1 MGIRAWLIEH
11 KRYISNLGTTFISQ
25 GVTAL
30 SLLFLTPLLVARL
43 GESEFSMYGVLLNVI
58 VIASIFDL
66 GLNAGLCHR
75 LIQEPER
82 RNLLINAVFFYS
94 PIVFLIGVPVFF
106 FIFYLGWVNVS
117 TSYWLLATIVAL
129 AVSQNML
136 ALQFESILQSVNKIY
151 VAKLLRMS
159 KTIIEAVLF
168 YLISAGGQL
177 EFLLLATVGVNFLFL
192 LALYLFAKKQ
202 LNFNLSWSFF
212 SWIALG
218 SQLKYSFWYFQSM
231 LATVIAYNVQ
241 IVVMSHY
248 LTSTQMAIFL
258 MVFRFYEV
266 LRLGMT
272 NFTQILFPSI
282 SSLQARGEWELL
294 FSKFKEVWLR
304 VLIFS
309 LLVFA
314 ALLVWGNQI
323 FVWWSKYDS
332 SESRLLFLSYA
343 IYLFLLVIDHVS
355 VIFLLGLKFNRTP
368 SIVSTIQSFISILAT
383 VFFIKIWGLPGVV
396 WASMLLFVSTSLIF
410 NPVYLIRK
418 LKERQ
423 PVL

>member
-94 PIVFLIGVPVFF
+94 PIVFLIGIPVFF
-106 FIFYLGWVNVS
+106 FIFYLGWVNIS
-117 TSYWLLATIVAL
+117 APAWLLSIVIAL
-129 AVSQNML
+129 AVAQNML
-136 ALQFESILQSVNKIY
+136 ALQFESILQSVNKVY

-159 KTIIEAVLF
+159 KTILEAFLF
-168 YLISAGGQL
+168 YLVSYGGQFEWL
-177 EFLLLATVGVNFLFL
+177 LLVSVLVNFFFLLF
-192 LALYLFAKKQ
+192 LYLFAKRQ
-202 LNFNLSWSFF
+202 LVFKISLSLFNWV
-212 SWIALG
+212 ALR

-231 LATVIAYNVQ
+231 LASVVTYNVQ

-248 LTSTQMAIFL
+248 FSSTQMAIFL

-272 NFTQILFPSI
+272 NFAQVLFPSI
-282 SSLQARGEWELL
+282 SALQAKGEWALL
-294 FSKFKEVWLR
+294 TKKFKEVWVR
-304 VLIFS
+304 VFVLSLVVLVLLIM
-309 LLVFA
+309 
-314 ALLVWGNQI
+314 WGNRVFI
-323 FVWWSKYDS
+323 WWSGYDS
-332 SESRLLFLSYA
+332 PEGNTLFLSYA
-343 IYLFLLVIDHVS
+343 LYLFLLVVDHVS
-355 VIFLLGLKFNRTP
+355 VIFLLGLRFTKIP
-368 SIVSTIQSFISILAT
+368 AIVSTIQSLLSVVVTIY
-383 VFFIKIWGLPGVV
+383 FIKIWGLPGVV
-396 WASMLLFVSTSLIF
+396 WASLLLFVLTTLVF
-410 NPVYLIRK
+410 NPVYLLQK
-418 LKERQ
+418 LKERRSH
-423 PVL
+423 

>member
-94 PIVFLIGVPVFF
+94 PIVFLIGIPVFF
-106 FIFYLGWVNVS
+106 FIFYLGWVNIS
-117 TSYWLLATIVAL
+117 APAWLLSIVIAL
-129 AVSQNML
+129 AVAQNML
-136 ALQFESILQSVNKIY
+136 ALQFESILQSVNKVY

-159 KTIIEAVLF
+159 KTILEAFLF
-168 YLISAGGQL
+168 YLVSYGGQFEWL
-177 EFLLLATVGVNFLFL
+177 LLVSVLVNFFFLLF
-192 LALYLFAKKQ
+192 LYLFAKKQ
-202 LNFNLSWSFF
+202 LFFKISLSLFNWV
-212 SWIALG
+212 ALR

-231 LATVIAYNVQ
+231 LASVVTYNVQ

-248 LTSTQMAIFL
+248 LSSTQMAIFL

-272 NFTQILFPSI
+272 NFAQVLFPSI
-282 SSLQARGEWELL
+282 SALQAKGEWALL
-294 FSKFKEVWLR
+294 TKKFKEVWVR
-304 VLIFS
+304 VFVLSLVVLVLLIM
-309 LLVFA
+309 
-314 ALLVWGNQI
+314 WGNRVFI
-323 FVWWSKYDS
+323 WWSGYDS
-332 SESRLLFLSYA
+332 PEGNTLFLSYA
-343 IYLFLLVIDHVS
+343 LYLFLLVVDHVS
-355 VIFLLGLKFNRTP
+355 VIFLLGLRFTKIP
-368 SIVSTIQSFISILAT
+368 AIVSTIQSLLSVVVTIY
-383 VFFIKIWGLPGVV
+383 FIKIWGLPGVV
-396 WASMLLFVSTSLIF
+396 WASLLLFVLTTLVF
-410 NPVYLIRK
+410 NPVYLLQK
-418 LKERQ
+418 LKERRSH
-423 PVL
+423 

>member
-94 PIVFLIGVPVFF
+94 PIVFLIGIPVFF
-106 FIFYLGWVNVS
+106 FIFYLGWVNIS
-117 TSYWLLATIVAL
+117 APAWLLSIVIAL
-129 AVSQNML
+129 AVAQNML
-136 ALQFESILQSVNKIY
+136 ALQFESILQSVNKVY

-159 KTIIEAVLF
+159 KTILEAFLF
-168 YLISAGGQL
+168 YLVSYGGQFEWL
-177 EFLLLATVGVNFLFL
+177 LLVSVLVNFFFLLF
-192 LALYLFAKKQ
+192 LYLFAKKQ
-202 LNFNLSWSFF
+202 LVFKISLSLFNWV
-212 SWIALG
+212 ALR

-231 LATVIAYNVQ
+231 LASVVTYNVQ

-248 LTSTQMAIFL
+248 FSSTQMAIFL

-272 NFTQILFPSI
+272 NFAQVLFPSI
-282 SSLQARGEWELL
+282 SALQAKGEWALL
-294 FSKFKEVWLR
+294 TKKFKEVWVR
-304 VLIFS
+304 VFVLSLVVLVLLIM
-309 LLVFA
+309 
-314 ALLVWGNQI
+314 WGNRVFI
-323 FVWWSKYDS
+323 WWSGYDS
-332 SESRLLFLSYA
+332 PEGNTLFLSYA
-343 IYLFLLVIDHVS
+343 LYLFLLVVDHVS
-355 VIFLLGLKFNRTP
+355 VIFLLGLRFTKIP
-368 SIVSTIQSFISILAT
+368 AIVSTIQSLLSVVVTIY
-383 VFFIKIWGLPGVV
+383 FIKIWGLPGVV
-396 WASMLLFVSTSLIF
+396 WASLLLFVLTTLVF
-410 NPVYLIRK
+410 NPVYLLQK
-418 LKERQ
+418 LKERRSH
-423 PVL
+423 

>member
-11 KRYISNLGTTFISQ
+11 RRYISNLGTTFISQ

-75 LIQEPER
+75 LIQEPGR

-94 PIVFLIGVPVFF
+94 PIVFLIGIPVFF
-106 FIFYLGWVNVS
+106 FIFYLGLVNVS
-117 TSYWLLATIVAL
+117 TSYWLLAVLVAL

-136 ALQFESILQSVNKIY
+136 AIQFESILQSVNKIY
-151 VAKLLRMS
+151 VAKLLRMI

-177 EFLLLATVGVNFLFL
+177 EFLLVATVGVNFLFL

-202 LNFNLSWSFF
+202 LNFNLNWSLF

-248 LTSTQMAIFL
+248 LSSTQMAIFL

-272 NFTQILFPSI
+272 NFAQVLFPSI
-282 SSLQARGEWELL
+282 SALQAKGEWALL
-294 FSKFKEVWLR
+294 TKKFKEVWIR
-304 VLIFS
+304 VFILS
-309 LLVFA
+309 LLVFV
-314 ALLVWGNQI
+314 LLIMWGNRVFI
-323 FVWWSKYDS
+323 WWSGYDS
-332 SESRLLFLSYA
+332 PEGNMLFLSYA
-343 IYLFLLVIDHVS
+343 LYLFLLVVDHVS
-355 VIFLLGLKFNRTP
+355 VIFLLGLRFTKIP
-368 SIVSTIQSFISILAT
+368 AIVSTAQSLLSVVVTIY
-383 VFFIKIWGLPGVV
+383 FIKIWGLPGVV
-396 WASMLLFVSTSLIF
+396 WASLLLFVSTTLIF
-410 NPVYLIRK
+410 NPVYLLQK
-418 LKERQ
+418 LKERHNI
-423 PVL
+423 

>member
-94 PIVFLIGVPVFF
+94 PIVFLIGIPVFF
-106 FIFYLGWVNVS
+106 FIFYLGWVNIS
-117 TSYWLLATIVAL
+117 APAWLLSIVIAL
-129 AVSQNML
+129 AVAQNML
-136 ALQFESILQSVNKIY
+136 ALQFESILQSVNKVY

-159 KTIIEAVLF
+159 KTILEAFLF
-168 YLISAGGQL
+168 YLVSYGGQFEWL
-177 EFLLLATVGVNFLFL
+177 LLVSVLVNFFFLLF
-192 LALYLFAKKQ
+192 LYLFAKKQ
-202 LNFNLSWSFF
+202 LVFKISLSLFNWV
-212 SWIALG
+212 ALR

-231 LATVIAYNVQ
+231 LASVVTYNVQ

-248 LTSTQMAIFL
+248 LSSTQMAIFL

-272 NFTQILFPSI
+272 NFAQVLFPSI
-282 SSLQARGEWELL
+282 SAMQAKGEWALL
-294 FSKFKEVWLR
+294 TKKFKEVWVR
-304 VLIFS
+304 VFVLSLVVLVLLIM
-309 LLVFA
+309 
-314 ALLVWGNQI
+314 WGNRVFI
-323 FVWWSKYDS
+323 WWSGYDS
-332 SESRLLFLSYA
+332 PEGNTLFLSYA
-343 IYLFLLVIDHVS
+343 LYLFLLVVDHVS
-355 VIFLLGLKFNRTP
+355 VIFLLGLRFTKIP
-368 SIVSTIQSFISILAT
+368 AIVSTIQSLLSVVVTIY
-383 VFFIKIWGLPGVV
+383 FIKIWGLPGVV
-396 WASMLLFVSTSLIF
+396 WASLLLFVLTTLVF
-410 NPVYLIRK
+410 NPIYLLQK
-418 LKERQ
+418 LKEHRNK
-423 PVL
+423 

>member
-94 PIVFLIGVPVFF
+94 PIVFLIGIPVFF
-106 FIFYLGWVNVS
+106 FIFYLGWVNIS
-117 TSYWLLATIVAL
+117 APAWLLSIVIAL
-129 AVSQNML
+129 AVAQNML
-136 ALQFESILQSVNKIY
+136 ALQFESILQSVNKVY

-159 KTIIEAVLF
+159 KTILEAFLF
-168 YLISAGGQL
+168 YLVSYGGQFEWL
-177 EFLLLATVGVNFLFL
+177 LLVSVLVNFFFLLF
-192 LALYLFAKKQ
+192 LYLFAKKQ
-202 LNFNLSWSFF
+202 LVFKISLSLFNWV
-212 SWIALG
+212 ALR

-231 LATVIAYNVQ
+231 LASVVTYNVQ

-248 LTSTQMAIFL
+248 LSSTQMAIFL

-272 NFTQILFPSI
+272 NFAQVLFPSI
-282 SSLQARGEWELL
+282 SALQAKGEWALL
-294 FSKFKEVWLR
+294 TKKFKEVWVR
-304 VLIFS
+304 VFVLSLVVLVLLIM
-309 LLVFA
+309 
-314 ALLVWGNQI
+314 WGNRVFI
-323 FVWWSKYDS
+323 WWSGYDS
-332 SESRLLFLSYA
+332 PEGNTLFLSYA
-343 IYLFLLVIDHVS
+343 LYLFLLVVDHVS
-355 VIFLLGLKFNRTP
+355 VIFLLGLRFTKIP
-368 SIVSTIQSFISILAT
+368 AIVSTIQSLLSVVVTIY
-383 VFFIKIWGLPGVV
+383 FIKIWGLPGVV
-396 WASMLLFVSTSLIF
+396 WASLLLFVLTTLVF
-410 NPVYLIRK
+410 NPVYLLQK
-418 LKERQ
+418 LKERRSH
-423 PVL
+423 

>member
-94 PIVFLIGVPVFF
+94 PIVFLIGIPVFF
-106 FIFYLGWVNVS
+106 FIFYLGWVNIS
-117 TSYWLLATIVAL
+117 APAWLLSIVIAL
-129 AVSQNML
+129 AVAQNML
-136 ALQFESILQSVNKIY
+136 ALQFESILQSVNKVY

-159 KTIIEAVLF
+159 KTILEAFLF
-168 YLISAGGQL
+168 YLVSYGGQFEWL
-177 EFLLLATVGVNFLFL
+177 LLVSVLVNFFFLLF
-192 LALYLFAKKQ
+192 LYLFAKKQ
-202 LNFNLSWSFF
+202 LVFKISLSLFNWV
-212 SWIALG
+212 ALR

-231 LATVIAYNVQ
+231 LASVVTYNVQ

-248 LTSTQMAIFL
+248 FSSTQMAIFL

-272 NFTQILFPSI
+272 NFAQVLFPSI
-282 SSLQARGEWELL
+282 SALQAKGEWALL
-294 FSKFKEVWLR
+294 TKKFKEVWVR
-304 VLIFS
+304 VFVLSLVVLVLLIM
-309 LLVFA
+309 
-314 ALLVWGNQI
+314 WGNRVFI
-323 FVWWSKYDS
+323 WWSGYDS
-332 SESRLLFLSYA
+332 PEGNTLFLSYA
-343 IYLFLLVIDHVS
+343 LYLFLLVVDHVS
-355 VIFLLGLKFNRTP
+355 VIFLLGLRFTKIP
-368 SIVSTIQSFISILAT
+368 AIVSTIQSLLSVVVTIY
-383 VFFIKIWGLPGVV
+383 FIKIWGLPGVV
-396 WASMLLFVSTSLIF
+396 WASLLLFVLTTLVF
-410 NPVYLIRK
+410 NPVYLLHK
-418 LKERQ
+418 LKERRSH
-423 PVL
+423 

>member
-1 MGIRAWLIEH
+1 MGIRDWLIEH

-94 PIVFLIGVPVFF
+94 PIVFLIGIPVFF
-106 FIFYLGWVNVS
+106 FIFYLGWVNIS
-117 TSYWLLATIVAL
+117 APAWLLSIVIAL
-129 AVSQNML
+129 AVAQNML
-136 ALQFESILQSVNKIY
+136 ALQFESILQSVNKVY

-159 KTIIEAVLF
+159 KTILEAFLF
-168 YLISAGGQL
+168 YLVSYRGQFEWL
-177 EFLLLATVGVNFLFL
+177 LLVSVLVNFFFLLF
-192 LALYLFAKKQ
+192 LYLFAKKQ
-202 LNFNLSWSFF
+202 LVFKISLSLFNWV
-212 SWIALG
+212 ALR

-231 LATVIAYNVQ
+231 LASVVTYNVQ

-248 LTSTQMAIFL
+248 LSSTQMAIFL

-272 NFTQILFPSI
+272 NFAQVLFPSI
-282 SSLQARGEWELL
+282 SALQAKGEWALL
-294 FSKFKEVWLR
+294 TKKFKEVWVR
-304 VLIFS
+304 VFVLSLVVLVLLIM
-309 LLVFA
+309 
-314 ALLVWGNQI
+314 WGNRVFI
-323 FVWWSKYDS
+323 WWSGYDS
-332 SESRLLFLSYA
+332 PEGNTLFLSYA
-343 IYLFLLVIDHVS
+343 LYLFLLVVDHVS
-355 VIFLLGLKFNRTP
+355 VIFLLGLRFTKIP
-368 SIVSTIQSFISILAT
+368 AIVSTIQSLLSVVVTIY
-383 VFFIKIWGLPGVV
+383 FIKIWGLPGVV
-396 WASMLLFVSTSLIF
+396 WASLLLFVLTTLVF
-410 NPVYLIRK
+410 NPIYLLQK
-418 LKERQ
+418 LKERRSH
-423 PVL
+423 

>member
-94 PIVFLIGVPVFF
+94 PIVFLIGIPVFF
-106 FIFYLGWVNVS
+106 FIFYLGWVNIS
-117 TSYWLLATIVAL
+117 APAWLLSIVIAL
-129 AVSQNML
+129 AVAQNML
-136 ALQFESILQSVNKIY
+136 ALQFESILQSVNKVY

-159 KTIIEAVLF
+159 KTILEAFLF
-168 YLISAGGQL
+168 YLVSYGGQFEWL
-177 EFLLLATVGVNFLFL
+177 LLVSVLVNFFFLLF
-192 LALYLFAKKQ
+192 LYLFAKRQ
-202 LNFNLSWSFF
+202 LVFKISLSLFNWV
-212 SWIALG
+212 ALR

-231 LATVIAYNVQ
+231 LASVVTYNVQ

-248 LTSTQMAIFL
+248 LSSTQMAIFL

-272 NFTQILFPSI
+272 NFAQVLFPSI
-282 SSLQARGEWELL
+282 SALQAKGEWALL
-294 FSKFKEVWLR
+294 TKKFKEVWVR
-304 VLIFS
+304 VFVLSLVVLVLLIM
-309 LLVFA
+309 
-314 ALLVWGNQI
+314 WGNRVFI
-323 FVWWSKYDS
+323 WWSGYDS
-332 SESRLLFLSYA
+332 PEGNTLFLSYA
-343 IYLFLLVIDHVS
+343 LYLFLLVVDHVS
-355 VIFLLGLKFNRTP
+355 VIFLLGLRFTKIP
-368 SIVSTIQSFISILAT
+368 AIVSTIQSLLSVVVTIY
-383 VFFIKIWGLPGVV
+383 FIKIWGLPGVV
-396 WASMLLFVSTSLIF
+396 WASLLLFVLTTLVF
-410 NPVYLIRK
+410 NPVYLLQK
-418 LKERQ
+418 LKEHRNK
-423 PVL
+423 

>member
-94 PIVFLIGVPVFF
+94 PIVFLVGTPIFF
-106 FIFYLGWVNVS
+106 LIFYLGWVNVS
-117 TSYWLLATIVAL
+117 NSYWLLAVIVAL

-177 EFLLLATVGVNFLFL
+177 EILLLATVGVNFLFL

-212 SWIALG
+212 NWVALQ

-231 LATVIAYNVQ
+231 LAAVIAYNVQ
-241 IVVMSHY
+241 IVVMSHF
-248 LTSTQMAIFL
+248 LTATQMAIFL

-272 NFTQILFPSI
+272 NFAQVLFPSI
-282 SSLQARGEWELL
+282 SAMQAKGEW
-294 FSKFKEVWLR
+294 
-304 VLIFS
+304 S
-309 LLVFA
+309 LLYKKYVAVWIRVFVFSSLVFI
-314 ALLVWGNQI
+314 ALLIWGNSI
-323 FVWWSKYDS
+323 FTWWSKYDS
-332 SESRLLFLSYA
+332 YESRTLFISYA
-343 IYLFLLVIDHVS
+343 LYLFLLVIDHVS
-355 VIFLLGLKFNRTP
+355 VIFLLGLKFNKTP
-368 SIVSTIQSFISILAT
+368 AIISTIQSFISIIAT

-396 WASMLLFVSTSLIF
+396 WASMLLFGLTSLIF
-410 NPVYLIRK
+410 NPIYLIRK
-418 LKERQ
+418 LKLRL
-423 PVL
+423 PV

>member
-94 PIVFLIGVPVFF
+94 PIVFLIGIPVFF
-106 FIFYLGWVNVS
+106 FIFYLGWVNIS
-117 TSYWLLATIVAL
+117 APAWLLSIVIAL
-129 AVSQNML
+129 AVAQNML
-136 ALQFESILQSVNKIY
+136 ALQFESILQSVNKVY

-159 KTIIEAVLF
+159 KTILEAFLF
-168 YLISAGGQL
+168 YLVSYGGQFEWL
-177 EFLLLATVGVNFLFL
+177 LLVSVLVNFFFLLF
-192 LALYLFAKKQ
+192 LYLFAKRQ
-202 LNFNLSWSFF
+202 LVFKISLSLFNWV
-212 SWIALG
+212 ALR

-231 LATVIAYNVQ
+231 LASVVTYNVQ

-248 LTSTQMAIFL
+248 LSSTQMAIFL

-272 NFTQILFPSI
+272 NFAQVLFPSI
-282 SSLQARGEWELL
+282 SAMQAKGEWALL
-294 FSKFKEVWLR
+294 TKKFKEVWVR
-304 VLIFS
+304 VFVLSLVVLVLLIM
-309 LLVFA
+309 
-314 ALLVWGNQI
+314 WGNRVFI
-323 FVWWSKYDS
+323 WWSGYDS
-332 SESRLLFLSYA
+332 PEGNTLFLSYA
-343 IYLFLLVIDHVS
+343 LYLFLLVVDHVS
-355 VIFLLGLKFNRTP
+355 VIFLLGLRFTKIP
-368 SIVSTIQSFISILAT
+368 AIVSTIQSLLSVVVTIY
-383 VFFIKIWGLPGVV
+383 FIKIWGLPGVV
-396 WASMLLFVSTSLIF
+396 WASLLLFVLTTLVF
-410 NPVYLIRK
+410 NPVYLLQK
-418 LKERQ
+418 LKERRSH
-423 PVL
+423 

>member
-94 PIVFLIGVPVFF
+94 PIVFLIGIPVFF
-106 FIFYLGWVNVS
+106 FIFYLGWVNIS
-117 TSYWLLATIVAL
+117 APAWLLSIVIAL
-129 AVSQNML
+129 AVAQNML
-136 ALQFESILQSVNKIY
+136 ALQFESILQSVNKVY

-159 KTIIEAVLF
+159 KTILEAFLF
-168 YLISAGGQL
+168 YLVSYGGQFEWL
-177 EFLLLATVGVNFLFL
+177 LLVSVLVNFFFLLF
-192 LALYLFAKKQ
+192 LYLFAKRQ
-202 LNFNLSWSFF
+202 LVFKISLSLFNWV
-212 SWIALG
+212 ALR

-231 LATVIAYNVQ
+231 LASVVTYNVQ

-248 LTSTQMAIFL
+248 LSSTQMAIFL

-272 NFTQILFPSI
+272 NFAQVLFPSI
-282 SSLQARGEWELL
+282 SALQAKGEWALL
-294 FSKFKEVWLR
+294 TKKFKEVWVR
-304 VLIFS
+304 VFVLSLVVLVLLIM
-309 LLVFA
+309 
-314 ALLVWGNQI
+314 WGNRVFI
-323 FVWWSKYDS
+323 WWSGYDS
-332 SESRLLFLSYA
+332 PEGNTLFLSYA
-343 IYLFLLVIDHVS
+343 LYLFLLVVDHVS
-355 VIFLLGLKFNRTP
+355 VIFLLGLRFTKIP
-368 SIVSTIQSFISILAT
+368 AIVSTIQSLLSVVVTIY
-383 VFFIKIWGLPGVV
+383 FIKIWGLPGVV
-396 WASMLLFVSTSLIF
+396 WASLLLFVLTTLVF
-410 NPVYLIRK
+410 NPVYLLQK
-418 LKERQ
+418 LKERRSH
-423 PVL
+423 

>member
-94 PIVFLIGVPVFF
+94 PIVFLIGIPVFF
-106 FIFYLGWVNVS
+106 FIFYLGWVNIS
-117 TSYWLLATIVAL
+117 APAWLLSIVIAL
-129 AVSQNML
+129 AVAQNML
-136 ALQFESILQSVNKIY
+136 ALQFESILQSVNKVY
-151 VAKLLRMS
+151 VAKVLRMS
-159 KTIIEAVLF
+159 KTILEAFLF
-168 YLISAGGQL
+168 YLVSYGGQFEWL
-177 EFLLLATVGVNFLFL
+177 LLVSVLVNFFFLLF
-192 LALYLFAKKQ
+192 LYLFAKKQ
-202 LNFNLSWSFF
+202 LFFKISLSLFNWV
-212 SWIALG
+212 ALR

-231 LATVIAYNVQ
+231 LASVVTYNVQ

-248 LTSTQMAIFL
+248 LSSTQMAIFL

-272 NFTQILFPSI
+272 NFAQVLFPSI
-282 SSLQARGEWELL
+282 SALQAKGEWALL
-294 FSKFKEVWLR
+294 TKKFKEVWVR
-304 VLIFS
+304 VFVLSLVVLVLLIM
-309 LLVFA
+309 
-314 ALLVWGNQI
+314 WGNRVFI
-323 FVWWSKYDS
+323 WWSGYDS
-332 SESRLLFLSYA
+332 PEGNTLFLSYA
-343 IYLFLLVIDHVS
+343 LYLFLLVVDHVS
-355 VIFLLGLKFNRTP
+355 VIFLLGLRFTKIP
-368 SIVSTIQSFISILAT
+368 AIVSTIQSLLSVVVTIY
-383 VFFIKIWGLPGVV
+383 FIKIWGLPGVV
-396 WASMLLFVSTSLIF
+396 WASLLLFVLTTLVF
-410 NPVYLIRK
+410 NPVYLLQK
-418 LKERQ
+418 LKERRSH
-423 PVL
+423 